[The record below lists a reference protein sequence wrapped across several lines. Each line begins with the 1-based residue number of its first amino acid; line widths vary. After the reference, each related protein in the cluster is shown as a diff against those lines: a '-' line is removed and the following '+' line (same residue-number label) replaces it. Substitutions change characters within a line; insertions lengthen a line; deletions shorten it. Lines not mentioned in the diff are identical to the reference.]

1 MAVAPDGVNLD
12 FFGGIAR
19 QPRNQKIIYVGQLYP
34 WKGTGTLVEAMQYLP
49 IGELHLIGG
58 SEERIQELREKA
70 ARLGVQDRVFFL
82 GQMPPREVKRH
93 LADSAVAVLPLT
105 QDLISA
111 SFTSPLKLFEYMA
124 ARIPIVAS
132 DLPSTREVLSSG
144 VNALLVQPNDPRAL
158 GEGIRR
164 LLEDRSLAEGL
175 GQKAYE
181 DVQEFTWERRAQK
194 ISHFIQSL
202 PREGS

>member
-1 MAVAPDGVNLD
+1 
-12 FFGGIAR
+12 
-19 QPRNQKIIYVGQLYP
+19 
-34 WKGTGTLVEAMQYLP
+34 MQYLP

-58 SEERIQELREKA
+58 SEERIQELRERA
-70 ARLGVQDRVFFL
+70 DRLGVQDRVFFL
-82 GQMPPREVKRH
+82 GQMSPREVKRH

-124 ARIPIVAS
+124 ARVPIVAS

-144 VNALLVQPNDPRAL
+144 VNALLVQPNDPRSL

-164 LLEDRSLAEGL
+164 LLEDRFLAEGL

-194 ISHFIQSL
+194 ISHFIRAL

>member
-1 MAVAPDGVNLD
+1 
-12 FFGGIAR
+12 
-19 QPRNQKIIYVGQLYP
+19 
-34 WKGTGTLVEAMQYLP
+34 
-49 IGELHLIGG
+49 
-58 SEERIQELREKA
+58 
-70 ARLGVQDRVFFL
+70 
-82 GQMPPREVKRH
+82 MPPREVKRH

-144 VNALLVQPNDPRAL
+144 VNALLVQSNDPRAL

-164 LLEDRSLAEGL
+164 LLEDRSWAEGL
-175 GQKAYE
+175 AQRAYD
-181 DVQEFTWERRAQK
+181 DVQEFTWEKRAQK
-194 ISHFIQSL
+194 IIRFLRSL
-202 PREGS
+202 SREGS